1 MNQSL
6 YDLKDPYEI
15 ARYIKEAEKQT
26 PAKAYVNGDLSGASF
41 DNVKKFGSGHSWI
54 LIGDAAEIK
63 QCLSDQD
70 IPEKDYVFEN
80 NMRYSAVPMLD
91 ITELSARIEPGA
103 IIRNG
108 VRIADTAVVMMGAV
122 INIGAVIGEGT
133 MIDMNAVLGARATI
147 GKNCHI
153 GAGAVIAGVLEPP
166 SATPVIIE
174 DNVLV
179 GANAVVL
186 EGCRIGANSVVAA
199 GSVVTSDVPADSV
212 AAGSPAVIV
221 KKKDEQTAEKT
232 KLLDDLRG

>member
-1 MNQSL
+1 MSTTSYNL
-6 YDLKDPYEI
+6 NDPYEI

-26 PAKAYVNGDLSGASF
+26 ISKAYINGDLSDATF
-41 DNVKKFGSGHSWI
+41 HNVKKFGSGLSWI
-54 LIGDAAEIK
+54 LIGDASEIK
-63 QCLSDQD
+63 ECLAVRN
-70 IPEKDYVFEN
+70 IPESDYVFEN
-80 NMRYSAVPMLD
+80 NMRNSAVPMLD

-103 IIRNG
+103 IIRDD
-108 VRIADTAVVMMGAV
+108 VRIADSAVVMMGAV

-199 GSVVTSDVPADSV
+199 GSVVTSDIPADSV
-212 AAGSPAVIV
+212 AAGSPATVV
-221 KKKDEQTAEKT
+221 KKKDRQTAEKT
-232 KLLDDLRG
+232 KLLDDLRR

>member
-1 MNQSL
+1 MSQSF

-15 ARYIKEAEKQT
+15 ARSIKEAEKQT
-26 PAKAYVNGDLSGASF
+26 LAKAYINGDLSGASF
-41 DNVKKFGSGHSWI
+41 TNVKKFGSNLSWI
-54 LIGDAAEIK
+54 LIGDASEIK
-63 QCLSDQD
+63 QCLADNG
-70 IPEKDYVFEN
+70 IPESDYVFEN
-80 NMRYSAVPMLD
+80 AMRNSAVPMLD
-91 ITELSARIEPGA
+91 ITELRARIEPGA
-103 IIRNG
+103 IIRNE
-108 VRIADTAVVMMGAV
+108 VQIADSAVVMMGAV
-122 INIGAVIGEGT
+122 INIGAVVGEGT

-174 DNVLV
+174 DNVMV

-212 AAGSPAVIV
+212 VAGSPATVV

>member
-1 MNQSL
+1 MSTSP

-26 PAKAYVNGDLSGASF
+26 TAKAYVNGDLSDAAFS
-41 DNVKKFGSGHSWI
+41 NVKKFGSGLSWI

-63 QCLSDQD
+63 DCLVTRGIAES
-70 IPEKDYVFEN
+70 DYVFEN
-80 NMRYSAVPMLD
+80 HMRNSAIPMLD
-91 ITELSARIEPGA
+91 VTELRARIEPGA
-103 IIRNG
+103 IIRND
-108 VRIADTAVVMMGAV
+108 VRIADSAVVMMGAV
-122 INIGAVIGEGT
+122 INIGAVVGEGT

-147 GKNCHI
+147 GRNCHI

-179 GANAVVL
+179 GANAVIL

-212 AAGSPAVIV
+212 VAGSPAAVV

-232 KLLDDLRG
+232 RLLDDLRG

>member
-1 MNQSL
+1 MSKSL
-6 YDLKDPYEI
+6 ANLKDPYEI

-26 PAKAYVNGDLSGASF
+26 TAKAYVNGDLSDTAF
-41 DNVKKFGSGHSWI
+41 EHVKKFGSGLSWI

-63 QCLSDQD
+63 ECLSSKQID
-70 IPEKDYVFEN
+70 EKDYVFEN
-80 NMRYSAVPMLD
+80 GMRNSAVPMLD
-91 ITELSARIEPGA
+91 LTELGARIEPGA
-103 IIRNG
+103 YIRDD
-108 VRIADTAVVMMGAV
+108 VQIADSAVVMMGAV

-199 GSVVTSDVPADSV
+199 GSVVTSDVPPDSV
-212 AAGSPAVIV
+212 AAGSPAAIV
-221 KKKDEQTAEKT
+221 KKKDEKTAEKT
-232 KLLDDLRG
+232 RLLDDLRG